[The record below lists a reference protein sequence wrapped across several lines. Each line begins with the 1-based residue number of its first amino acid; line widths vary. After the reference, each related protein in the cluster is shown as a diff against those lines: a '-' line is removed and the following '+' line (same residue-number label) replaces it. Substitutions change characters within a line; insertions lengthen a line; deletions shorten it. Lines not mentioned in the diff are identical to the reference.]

1 MHTKLME
8 EKWNRNVWKKNG
20 CLYLTAEREKLK
32 RVGELGILTSCVLLF
47 YEMWVI
53 RIGRRI

>member
-1 MHTKLME
+1 ME
-8 EKWNRNVWKKNG
+8 SKYKKKWLVVFNSRKRK
-20 CLYLTAEREKLK
+20 TE